1 MSLQSS
7 SIPPIPS
14 ETVLVAKAAFP
25 SGNIYMQMRDELGN
39 IYDDELFASV
49 YSQEGQP
56 AIPPWRLA
64 LVSVMQFAENLSDR
78 QAAEAVRARIDW
90 KYALSLPLN
99 ASGFH
104 YSVLSEFRDRLLQG
118 NLESRLL
125 DTFLDL
131 CQQRG
136 YLRARGRQRTD
147 STHVLGAVKVLNS
160 LELVGETLRHA
171 LNVLA
176 TVVPEWLK
184 QQVKPEWFDRYGQRM
199 EDYRLP
205 KDKSERAA
213 LSTTIGEDGFLLLAA
228 IQQAT
233 GMQWLLNLPAIQ
245 TLSEVW
251 KQQYRGAQGQV
262 SRLTPKEM
270 PPVGEWIRSPDDTEV
285 RYGKKRSFEWIGYK
299 VHLTEYCDDESPHL
313 ITQVETVPAIEQD
326 HHALV
331 PIQADLAAKGLL
343 PEQQLVDAGYISA
356 KRILHSRETHGID
369 LLGPVHIDPSWQ
381 ARTPGA
387 LDIEHFQID
396 WQHQRVTCPQ
406 GQQSSAWYLNQD
418 AKGES
423 IVQIFFP
430 KQICQACPVR
440 ETCTDAQKTG
450 RSMTLR
456 FPQERHEL
464 LQATRVRQQTEEFKS
479 VYHGRAGIEGTFSQT
494 TRNTGLRRSRYI
506 GLKKTHLQHI
516 LSAVGTNL
524 LRFVQWRM
532 GAPWAKT
539 RTSRF
544 AALAA

>member
-1 MSLQSS
+1 
-7 SIPPIPS
+7 
-14 ETVLVAKAAFP
+14 
-25 SGNIYMQMRDELGN
+25 MQMRDEWGN
-39 IYDDELFASV
+39 LYDDTLFASV
-49 YSQEGQP
+49 YAQIGQP
-56 AIPPWRLA
+56 AIAPWRLA

-78 QAAEAVRARIDW
+78 QAASAVRARIDW
-90 KYALSLPLN
+90 KYALSLPLDD
-99 ASGFH
+99 SGFH

-118 NLESRLL
+118 SLESKLL

-131 CQQRG
+131 CRQRG
-136 YLRARGRQRTD
+136 YLHARGRQRTD

-176 TVVPEWLK
+176 TAVPEWLK
-184 QQVKPEWFDRYGQRM
+184 QQVKPGWFERYGQRM

-205 KDKSERAA
+205 KDKGERAD
-213 LSTTIGEDGFLLLAA
+213 LSTTIGEDGFFLLAC
-228 IQQAT
+228 IQQAPD
-233 GMQWLLNLPAIQ
+233 MQWLSNLPAIQ

-251 KQQYRGAQGQV
+251 KQQYRCDQGQV

-270 PPVGEWIRSPDDTEV
+270 PPVGEWIRSPYDPEV
-285 RYGKKRSFEWIGYK
+285 RYGKKRSFEWMGYK
-299 VHLTEYCDDESPHL
+299 VHLSECCDEDFPHL

-343 PEQQLVDAGYISA
+343 PAQQLVDAGYISA
-356 KRILHSRETHGID
+356 KRILHSRETHDID
-369 LLGPVHIDPSWQ
+369 LMGPVHIDPSWQ

-387 LDIEHFQID
+387 LDVEHFQID
-396 WQHQRVTCPQ
+396 WQHQRVTGPQ
-406 GQQSSAWYLNQD
+406 GQQSSAWYLNRD
-418 AKGES
+418 AMGES

-464 LQATRVRQQTEEFKS
+464 LQAARVRQQTEEFQDI
-479 VYHGRAGIEGTFSQT
+479 YHGRAGIEGTFS
-494 TRNTGLRRSRYI
+494 
-506 GLKKTHLQHI
+506 
-516 LSAVGTNL
+516 
-524 LRFVQWRM
+524 
-532 GAPWAKT
+532 
-539 RTSRF
+539 
-544 AALAA
+544 